1 MHSKINVSRKAKTPY
16 NLEER
21 EYTTTGCAGEK
32 AKLALEKEHTI
43 FSTKLI

>member
-1 MHSKINVSRKAKTPY
+1 MY
-16 NLEER
+16 LEQPKGLIVWKR
-21 EYTTTGCAGEK
+21 GSTMTTGCAGEK